1 MKTYTQRRDET
12 ELSEVEIPVSDS
24 REDSL
29 ELRRAMALLS
39 EEERLIV
46 SLTVFGGYDSGEIAE
61 ILHLNRN
68 TVRSKHSRALA
79 KLRETLA

>member
-1 MKTYTQRRDET
+1 
-12 ELSEVEIPVSDS
+12 
-24 REDSL
+24 
-29 ELRRAMALLS
+29 MALLS